1 MIILPWLVVSLLLL
15 RYNCYVLPGKRLL
28 RSATTSIRALKYV
41 PMSNDGSR
49 RLVDVEAPDGRLLA
63 VTKDDMKEMAF
74 VLNNI
79 TQALDNE
86 PEKAFSI
93 ASTRM
98 GWCFQRNIPGLAQ
111 MLLDTYPELRKDT
124 GMMKAYMFLL
134 DFLEAVSKETGSMLS
149 ANQQTLRI
157 LLEAAKEGENMLGEV
172 LKENKE
178 LCCKEEFL
186 VYLDTEIES
195 QDSASTL
202 ETLLVTLRLRI
213 LEEMGETLGRDVTIL
228 PKLASLSDPAELK
241 HSTLEHLDT
250 YTTVGG
256 AELFLQALRMMVKE
270 TKKRYKDV
278 DAALLDNLQQIELL
292 TKEFIAD
299 MDEE

>member
-1 MIILPWLVVSLLLL
+1 
-15 RYNCYVLPGKRLL
+15 
-28 RSATTSIRALKYV
+28 
-41 PMSNDGSR
+41 
-49 RLVDVEAPDGRLLA
+49 
-63 VTKDDMKEMAF
+63 MKEMAF

-157 LLEAAKEGENMLGEV
+157 LLEAAKEGESMLGEV